1 MGHQKPHCHRICR
14 SHAILSR
21 VCVYVCVVY
30 MSCRAYTCSVVL
42 LCVCARKSS
51 CKHAQLCAP
60 VFVMVPHA
68 RKHVYAYTH
77 THEPTG
83 AGNGYRKNDQAR
95 RGQRRALAAAHRAR
109 QKCTPKTQA
118 AACAPRPA
126 RSAIGSPSASASGR
140 GRVGRTAPQP
150 RAAVPRARARGRLC
164 RRVER
169 TPKARIHLRSR
180 RARGCTF
187 AGRGR
192 APRRRGRVRHCVW
205 WMLSRGW
212 RT

>member
-1 MGHQKPHCHRICR
+1 MPLRTSGSSAQEGQEFVCSCQPKSTSFPCTQCEWTAVAVHPRADARGRID
-14 SHAILSR
+14 S
-21 VCVYVCVVY
+21 
-30 MSCRAYTCSVVL
+30 
-42 LCVCARKSS
+42 
-51 CKHAQLCAP
+51 
-60 VFVMVPHA
+60 
-68 RKHVYAYTH
+68 
-77 THEPTG
+77 
-83 AGNGYRKNDQAR
+83 
-95 RGQRRALAAAHRAR
+95 LAARTEANFLNGCPPPQLLARGAARELRGKRATH
-109 QKCTPKTQA
+109 KCRVVSSSEARATARTGSRAPGRPKTQA